1 MNRPTG
7 VALLDQRS
15 ELREVS
21 SIFVCHRL
29 DSVTPPLPH
38 PLPPTPVSKTIQPTD
53 TRTVLL
59 QPRIYRKSKASPDK
73 RPDGESLLALSAG
86 CRMQETLGT
95 ARVRLGI
102 HFDQI
107 LSIHSWR
114 WNLGPSFWKSHLH
127 LLCSIIQKYPSPGS
141 VVLVR
146 LNCCPLCTQ
155 QRSER

>member
-15 ELREVS
+15 ELRAVS

-29 DSVTPPLPH
+29 DAGTPPLPH
-38 PLPPTPVSKTIQPTD
+38 PLPPTSVSKTYVQPTD

-59 QPRIYRKSKASPDK
+59 QPRIYRKSKARPDK

-86 CRMQETLGT
+86 CRIQGTLGT

-102 HFDQI
+102 HFCRVSIRYCPYI
-107 LSIHSWR
+107 LGDGILVHPSGSPMFFFSEALYKSIHRRFQWS
-114 WNLGPSFWKSHLH
+114 S
-127 LLCSIIQKYPSPGS
+127 
-141 VVLVR
+141 
-146 LNCCPLCTQ
+146 
-155 QRSER
+155 